1 MAVSLASNQHGPQ
14 HAGTIGQYSK
24 QSGGK
29 VQVPCLD
36 LVKRYN
42 TGMDRVDLLDRSVT
56 NYRVDWRHKSVQVE
70 NKSICI

>member
-29 VQVPCLD
+29 VQVPCPD

-56 NYRVDWRHKSVQVE
+56 NYRVNWRHKSVQVE